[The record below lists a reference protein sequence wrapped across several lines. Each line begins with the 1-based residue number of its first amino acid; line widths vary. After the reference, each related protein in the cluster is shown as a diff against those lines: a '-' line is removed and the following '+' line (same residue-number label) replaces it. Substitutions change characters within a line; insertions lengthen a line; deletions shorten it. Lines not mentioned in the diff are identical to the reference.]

1 MKICD
6 CLPPNSD
13 NAIPAGWSTRSS
25 ASEWLEI
32 IPMQPDGALLDFLS
46 DFAEK
51 NALNRAT
58 P

>member
-1 MKICD
+1 MKICGYL
-6 CLPPNSD
+6 LPSSD
-13 NAIPAGWSTRSS
+13 NGIPAGWSMRSL